1 MKKKIIAL
9 LLLLALASVLS
20 FCAEESSSCRADKEN
35 AKCSIAKDGI
45 ATLSN
50 LNLPSNAKL
59 VDAKISP
66 CEITGK
72 LWSCEEIGWKVKNC
86 EILSE
91 NQPFKAKC
99 PIESG
104 AWSVKFRI
112 LKPQGCPDPVNP
124 SIKWDCEETVRIYQ
138 QV

>member
-1 MKKKIIAL
+1 MIQIRLIYILLRHEFSGIGMKKKIVAL

-59 VDAKISP
+59 VDAKI
-66 CEITGK
+66 CH
-72 LWSCEEIGWKVKNC
+72 
-86 EILSE
+86 
-91 NQPFKAKC
+91 A
-99 PIESG
+99 
-104 AWSVKFRI
+104 R
-112 LKPQGCPDPVNP
+112 
-124 SIKWDCEETVRIYQ
+124 
-138 QV
+138 